1 MGMRW
6 ECDGNAIVW
15 QIPVHEKMEVCRHG
29 VKRSDKIWLGPSWGM
44 QKTLI
49 LCTPASGSAL
59 PLQALHSRFRLCTPA
74 SGSWGL
80 GQG

>member
-1 MGMRW
+1 MKFGF
-6 ECDGNAIVW
+6 DGNAIVR

-29 VKRSDKIWLGPSWGM
+29 VKRSDKIWLGPSWGT

-59 PLQALHSRFRLCTPA
+59 PLQAHGVWVKADMELPSPR
-74 SGSWGL
+74 W
-80 GQG
+80 